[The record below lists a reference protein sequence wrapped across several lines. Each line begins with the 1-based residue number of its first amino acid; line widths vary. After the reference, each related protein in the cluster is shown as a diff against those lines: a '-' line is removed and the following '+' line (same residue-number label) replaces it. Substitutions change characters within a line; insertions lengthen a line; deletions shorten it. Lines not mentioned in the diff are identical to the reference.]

1 MKTIDQTFVKSLPDM
16 YLWTRKSALNFES
29 HPNLNLDLE
38 ICEGILT
45 IVGPGIFGKF

>member
-1 MKTIDQTFVKSLPDM
+1 VKILPDM

-29 HPNLNLDLE
+29 HPNLDPDLNLDLE
-38 ICEGILT
+38 ICEGIFT